1 MRKKLQRHLILL
13 FYLVLSV
20 IMYISLKRNVVLNGD
35 DIYFQFQ
42 RIMGL
47 SDNFIK
53 DLAPNI
59 SISNFGKIGYGVH
72 VFYPWITLIPF
83 RIIYLLTN
91 NWISSYYLGLLF
103 FIFISFGISHYSMK
117 RFTNSTKSALIFS
130 VIYNFSIY
138 RLIDISTRG
147 AVAEY
152 IATIFLPLCFLGFYE
167 VFFGKNNS
175 WKVLAIGM
183 STIILTHVLTTFMCV
198 IIFALLLIAFSFK
211 LKVTRRKMI
220 NLGKAIIATLGATL
234 VYIVPF
240 IMEELFQKYGT
251 PDPQPLK
258 GLDLTKLVYA
268 SLINNSQRTATG
280 NVYNVGLTIII
291 AIVLGVLF
299 FKKFDFRYKAI
310 FISLVG
316 TFLLTTSLVPWHIFQ
331 NTPISVIQFPFRFL
345 MFTTLFGS
353 IILTQILE
361 VVFDTSKKA
370 NFIVILVV
378 LTLSTGGLWINSIHY
393 SLKDPGLVSPNNV
406 ITQKM
411 VRDRTIPDSYLD
423 QYVPVSGHKKLNSV
437 IRHELFVNN
446 EKNIQIPQIKG
457 KNNIFIIK
465 NVEKGDRIDIPFIRY
480 KYTQTRFNNQLI
492 QTSLSRRDSIRFVA
506 PKSAQKVI
514 IELSYGNKG
523 LFIFSL
529 LISIVTWIYLLFSH
543 TLICF
548 IKGEMNN

>member
-1 MRKKLQRHLILL
+1 MRRKLQRYLILS
-13 FYLVLSV
+13 FYLVLSA
-20 IMYISLKRNVVLNGD
+20 IMYISLKRNIVLNGD

-53 DLAPNI
+53 DLSPNV

-72 VFYPWITLIPF
+72 IFYPWITMMPF
-83 RIIYLLTN
+83 GIVYLLTN
-91 NWISSYYLGLLF
+91 NWISAYYLGLLF
-103 FIFISFGISHYSMK
+103 FIFVSFGISHYSMK
-117 RFTNSTKSALIFS
+117 RFTDSTKSALIFS

-167 VFFGKNNS
+167 LFFGKNNS

-183 STIILTHVLTTFMCV
+183 SAIILTHVLTTFMCV
-198 IIFALLLIAFSFK
+198 IIFVLLLMALSFK
-211 LKVTRRKMI
+211 LKVTRRKMF
-220 NLGKAIIATLGATL
+220 NLGKAIIATLGTTL

-258 GLDLTKLVYA
+258 GLDLTKLIYA

-280 NVYNVGLTIII
+280 NVYNVGLTIVI

-316 TFLLTTSLVPWHIFQ
+316 TFLLTTNLVPWHIFQ

-353 IILTQILE
+353 IVLTQTLK
-361 VVFDTSKKA
+361 VVFDTHKMV
-370 NFIVILVV
+370 NFIIVLAV

-437 IRHELFVNN
+437 IRHELFLNN
-446 EKNIQIPQIKG
+446 KKIIQTPKLKG
-457 KNNIFIIK
+457 KNNVFVIE
-465 NVEKGDRIDIPFIRY
+465 NVKKGDKIDIPFIKY
-480 KYTQTRFNNQLI
+480 KYTQTRFNNRLVH
-492 QTSLSRRDSIRFVA
+492 TNLSNRDSIRFVA
-506 PKSAQKVI
+506 PKSARKVI

-523 LFIFSL
+523 LLIFSL
-529 LISIVTWIYLLFSH
+529 LISIVAWIYLLFSH
-543 TLICF
+543 TLIRF